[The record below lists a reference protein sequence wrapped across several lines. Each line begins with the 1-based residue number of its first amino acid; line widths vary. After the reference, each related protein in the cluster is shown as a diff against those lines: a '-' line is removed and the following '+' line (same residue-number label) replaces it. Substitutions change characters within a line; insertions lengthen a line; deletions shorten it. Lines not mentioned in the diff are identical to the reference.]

1 MSVRA
6 KFVVRDIT
14 QAINGGSVSLFP
26 VCRGEENKSWSQATP
41 GGEIK
46 MSILNQP
53 ALDWFAQILNDAR
66 DGKGKPEVFVDFSS
80 AVANDAPIA

>member
-1 MSVRA
+1 MGVRA

-14 QAINGGSVSLFP
+14 QTFSGGSVSLFP

-53 ALDWFAQILNDAR
+53 ALDWFKQILEDAR
-66 DGKGKPEVFVDFSS
+66 NGKGKPEVFVDFTS
-80 AVANDAPIA
+80 ATADDAPIA